1 MDLSKIVQIRLLK
14 KDYKKFPPKDHF
26 KMVYVD
32 KENYSSFTAELQTVL
47 DLIHGELTNWEDAP
61 TYDIVL
67 QRFEAN
73 SHCLLFYYNDN
84 CIGWNWGNPNVC
96 FDWINNIQDLPK
108 GELYGGGCFVSRNVD
123 RPANAGLYNYNM
135 IFDYWINQMGYHTI
149 YGYVDWWNKPAFR
162 VNFQNGLTVFNY
174 LNEDNFESK

>member
-14 KDYKKFPPKDHF
+14 NDYVKFPSKEYF
-26 KMVYVD
+26 NMIYVD
-32 KENYSSFTAELQTVL
+32 RSNYHTFTSELQTVI
-47 DLIHGELTNWEDAP
+47 DLIHSELIEWKDAP
-61 TYDIVL
+61 TYEVVVE
-67 QRFEAN
+67 RFKSN
-73 SHCLLFYYNDN
+73 SHCLLFYYNGN
-84 CIGWNWGNPNVC
+84 CIGWNWGNRHIC
-96 FDWINNIQDLPK
+96 FDWINKVQDLPE

-162 VNFQNGLTVFNY
+162 VNFQNGLTVYNY
-174 LNEDNFESK
+174 LNDVRSK